1 MALTSPGDV
10 DVCAR
15 HAIKTS
21 PTPCTTVMNVISIP
35 GIHRSNGRIMHAV
48 ANLQNIVRGRVLT
61 VSSNEGKLWCSR
73 VRYTLGYKSSLRE
86 PHWHVS
92 SLSLSLPHTH
102 THTHTHSSFSFYSS
116 FFCCILLFLAF
127 STISRGCFSASANVY
142 ISHITC
148 ERFTHC

>member
-102 THTHTHSSFSFYSS
+102 THTHTRTLLFRS
-116 FFCCILLFLAF
+116 ILLFFVVFYSFWLF
-127 STISRGCFSASANVY
+127 RPSVEGVFPLPPTY
-142 ISHITC
+142 T
-148 ERFTHC
+148 